1 MHQRRR
7 DVGFLN
13 RRMNVL
19 GTTAANA
26 INEVRIVVTRTF
38 TVWPWFGLIRK
49 PSPVC
54 VVSIDGEIADR
65 SVESVANGVGLCV
78 FWPQGL
84 CALRLFVWSGA
95 ESRGGYSTG
104 PVRTGAYLRLVIGD
118 PVADFEFHHF
128 ALAVRTIEIEGCIQ
142 DIGRLLIV
150 LEHKVSAHGGHT
162 YREANPQAP
171 PSDVDFVD
179 GLVADFTVPGVPDPM
194 PVVVKAI
201 TRKRLQRCG
210 TGPQVIINPGRN
222 GFLRGVADRWTP
234 PAATPASHVAI
245 ADRAITQMMN
255 GFQHTGVR
263 SRLAAVL
270 ANSVVLLYSTHQLA
284 SFKRVMRAGLFH
296 IHVLTSLA
304 RPDGH

>member
-1 MHQRRR
+1 MNQRRR

-26 INEVRIVVTRTF
+26 INEVRVVVTRTLA
-38 TVWPWFGLIRK
+38 VWPGFGLIRQ
-49 PSPVC
+49 PSLVR
-54 VVSIDGEIADR
+54 VVSIDGEIAVR

-78 FWPQGL
+78 FWSQGL

-95 ESRGGYSTG
+95 ESRGGHSTG
-104 PVRTGAYLRLVIGD
+104 PVSTGAYL
-118 PVADFEFHHF
+118 
-128 ALAVRTIEIEGCIQ
+128 
-142 DIGRLLIV
+142 RLLIV

-162 YREANPQAP
+162 RREANPQAP
-171 PSDVDFVD
+171 PSDIDFVD

-210 TGPQVIINPGRN
+210 AGPQVIINASRN

-234 PAATPASHVAI
+234 LVAKRAGHVDI

-296 IHVLTSLA
+296 IHVLPSLA

>member
-1 MHQRRR
+1 M
-7 DVGFLN
+7 
-13 RRMNVL
+13 
-19 GTTAANA
+19 
-26 INEVRIVVTRTF
+26 
-38 TVWPWFGLIRK
+38 
-49 PSPVC
+49 
-54 VVSIDGEIADR
+54 
-65 SVESVANGVGLCV
+65 
-78 FWPQGL
+78 
-84 CALRLFVWSGA
+84 
-95 ESRGGYSTG
+95 
-104 PVRTGAYLRLVIGD
+104 
-118 PVADFEFHHF
+118 
-128 ALAVRTIEIEGCIQ
+128 
-142 DIGRLLIV
+142 
-150 LEHKVSAHGGHT
+150 
-162 YREANPQAP
+162 
-171 PSDVDFVD
+171 D

-234 PAATPASHVAI
+234 LVAKRASHVDI

-296 IHVLTSLA
+296 IHVLPSLA
-304 RPDGH
+304 GPDGH

>member
-26 INEVRIVVTRTF
+26 VNEVRIVVTRTF

-49 PSPVC
+49 PSLVC
-54 VVSIDGEIADR
+54 VVSIDGEIAVR

-84 CALRLFVWSGA
+84 YACWLFVWSGA
-95 ESRGGYSTG
+95 ESCGGHSTG
-104 PVRTGAYLRLVIGD
+104 PVSTGAYLRLVIGD

-128 ALAVRTIEIEGCIQ
+128 ALAARIIEIEGCIQ
-142 DIGRLLIV
+142 DIGCLLIV

-162 YREANPQAP
+162 YREANSQAP
-171 PSDVDFVD
+171 PSDIDFVD

-194 PVVVKAI
+194 PVVA
-201 TRKRLQRCG
+201 KRAG
-210 TGPQVIINPGRN
+210 
-222 GFLRGVADRWTP
+222 
-234 PAATPASHVAI
+234 HVDI

-284 SFKRVMRAGLFH
+284 SFKRVVRAGLFH
-296 IHVLTSLA
+296 IHVLPSLA
-304 RPDGH
+304 GPDGH